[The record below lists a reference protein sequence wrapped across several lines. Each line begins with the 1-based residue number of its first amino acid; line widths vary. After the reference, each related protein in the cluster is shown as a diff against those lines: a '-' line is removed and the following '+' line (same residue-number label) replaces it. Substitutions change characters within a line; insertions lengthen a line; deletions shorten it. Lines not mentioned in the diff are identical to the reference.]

1 MADKRISELN
11 ALTATAN
18 TDLTL
23 VEPGEHNY
31 NRGDNLKVEPETK
44 SIHAFD
50 KGGKAIRK

>member
-1 MADKRISELN
+1 MADKRIAELN

-31 NRGDNLKVEPETK
+31 NRGDNLTVEPETK